1 MTERITAAAV
11 LFEGIVCALPPP
23 ARHHTIL
30 HIIARDLRP
39 DAPVIGPDAQGFV
52 TSEGRFIGREEA
64 RRIAETAGQLLP
76 TAIAHKHLFSEDVW

>member
-11 LFEGIVCALPPP
+11 VFEGIVCALPPP

-39 DAPVIGPDAQGFV
+39 DADVIGPDAQGFV
-52 TSEGRFIGREEA
+52 TSTGRFVHRAEA
-64 RRIAETAGQLLP
+64 RQLAEAAGQLLP